1 MTQNSAQIYRLPAMY
16 IYQFIKSRIMKAQ
29 ITIKTRR
36 HKKQNTQNIRNLCN
50 ETNSRIHAAPEE
62 GKN

>member
-1 MTQNSAQIYRLPAMY
+1 
-16 IYQFIKSRIMKAQ
+16 MKAQ

-36 HKKQNTQNIRNLCN
+36 HKKKRHTQNIRNLCN

-62 GKN
+62 RKN